1 MSLNIN
7 VEAASG
13 DFQKVNA
20 TQNNLDFFLSS
31 PPKVVKKSNS
41 KKLNK
46 SNKSSNLTTTNEL
59 DTNSLLNNS
68 TQTPTDTSV
77 TATNADDY
85 TRNTAGENARPTP
98 ISADFAEN
106 IEFNKT
112 LLIEFVEV
120 LLKATPPEHKN
131 PVAAALNALRET
143 NKYKLT
149 IPCLLDAFVCGL
161 VKLNVPKNIITLTT
175 PILCAVL
182 PDTTPELVERKLNE
196 ENNGFELEFF
206 SQYLAENYDNFAGK
220 FVDNSWLVELN
231 KAKNGF
237 VKDGSNLSREKVLEM
252 PPAEPEI
259 SQATGTHGDLPNNF
273 NEIKIKNAE
282 AQKDAPAEKYSNVII
297 NEIKGNAQKVNIMSI
312 INENS
317 NISNENTDLSA
328 DFSIDTLKDKELIAK
343 FNSIVSDSD
352 KCKFF
357 FDTFCDTY
365 NDKQQH
371 FNFLEIDKVDSVVFF
386 SNNLKCIKVSEVR
399 KILTNDFVFTNGK
412 NVADIK
418 GENLFVGLLSNNQ
431 GEHKLI
437 FTDTNGTNYSYG
449 NAKNC
454 YFQVYNQPL
463 QNVIVVKN
471 ITEAIIANSYFM
483 DRIKFGDCSFEIVI
497 IYDDFIATIENIA
510 DNIDDCKLF
519 AFCHANNAT
528 SEISNIYFIT
538 ENLKHTFLSLLKD
551 CDNNDAIKQV
561 YYTELAKYISDV
573 IDNAITG
580 KERPQIEENCE
591 SLKRWND
598 DDLAFKEPFPLKDF
612 PEIIQNIV
620 KANHRTPPALTAL
633 TAITI
638 FATSIQAMYDLK
650 AFKDGKIATLPI
662 NISTFILAPS
672 SAGKSSTLKLLTG
685 GINSAQEFWKE
696 KRIKK
701 LAKAEQTRNAL
712 IKERNKKE
720 INEHTISTL
729 EDNLKA
735 IESETPPQNIFHF
748 DGTATSEAIKDLAE
762 VNKNLLFS
770 NAEAA
775 NIFNSSNANETRK
788 FLSDRS
794 QIHDGFL
801 PSHYTKTNGCNEST
815 NVRASQVYM
824 MQPETFKSLGDDFLH
839 LLVKQGTLARA
850 LFDCIYS
857 FKKPP
862 LNPDILPSEKDT
874 ENEFIKLFNDII
886 YKLLTTYKIDV
897 KDNILSPKYELTF
910 SNDCYKF
917 YCEKDAEII
926 ELNEKQN
933 SLELA
938 IIGKKLET
946 SQRLAP
952 TFHLIDLIT
961 NELQSN
967 LDKKYGV
974 AGGFNLEKYS
984 KIPISLDCLKR
995 AYNVADYCA
1004 KSQMFYFG
1012 GGKNYE
1018 QDSDDYKLKI
1028 EVVKKLFN
1036 QKGFKEKMQTTSA
1049 MLATAIRT
1057 GSKKTFKNIKKADI
1071 DRIMPYLQLKGVF
1084 LSTDTQTINSRGYV
1098 YSINPALYEFPS
1110 FDAYANEMRLFK

>member
-1 MSLNIN
+1 MSSNTKI
-7 VEAASG
+7 EATSG
-13 DFQKVNA
+13 KFENCDT

-31 PPKVVKKSNS
+31 PQKVVKKSTPKKINNS
-41 KKLNK
+41 NQ
-46 SNKSSNLTTTNEL
+46 SSNLNTTNEL
-59 DTNSLLNNS
+59 EKNSLLDS

-85 TRNTAGENARPTP
+85 TRNTAGGNARPTP
-98 ISADFAEN
+98 TSADFAEN
-106 IEFNKT
+106 IELNKT
-112 LLIEFVEV
+112 LLLDFIEA
-120 LLKATPPEHKN
+120 LLEATPQEHKN
-131 PVAAALNALRET
+131 PVEAALNALRYT

-161 VKLNVPKNIITLTT
+161 VKLDVPKNIIKLTT
-175 PILCAVL
+175 PILCEVL
-182 PDTTPELVERKLNE
+182 PNTMPDSVEKKLNE
-196 ENNGFELEFF
+196 RYIEDSSFDLQFFENPDYKSN
-206 SQYLAENYDNFAGK
+206 NDNFAGK
-220 FVDNSWLVELN
+220 FIDNSWLAELN
-231 KAKNGF
+231 KA
-237 VKDGSNLSREKVLEM
+237 DGSNLRSPQNSEKVLEM
-252 PPAEPEI
+252 HPAAELA
-259 SQATGTHGDLPNNF
+259 ATGTHGGDLPTQKLAS
-273 NEIKIKNAE
+273 IIDNAE
-282 AQKDAPAEKYSNVII
+282 PTETGSATNII
-297 NEIKGNAQKVNIMSI
+297 NDKRKGDAQKVNIMSI

-317 NISNENTDLSA
+317 NISNEITDLSA

-357 FDTFCDTY
+357 FDKFCDTY

-399 KILTNDFVFTNGK
+399 KILTNDFVFSNGK
-412 NVADIK
+412 NLADIK

-483 DRIKFGDCSFEIVI
+483 DRIQFGDCSFEIVI
-497 IYDDFIATIENIA
+497 IYDDFIATIESIA

-551 CDNNDAIKQV
+551 CDNNNAIKQI

-573 IDNAITG
+573 IDNAITD

-685 GINSAQEFWKE
+685 GINSAQEFWKN
-696 KRIKK
+696 KRIKN
-701 LAKAEQTRNAL
+701 LAKAEETRNAL

-720 INEHTISTL
+720 INEHTINTL
-729 EDNLKA
+729 ENNLEE
-735 IESETPPQNIFHF
+735 IESKTPPQNIFHF

-857 FKKPP
+857 FEKPLLDP
-862 LNPDILPSEKDT
+862 NVLPTENDT
-874 ENEFIKLFNDII
+874 ENEFIVKFNEIV
-886 YKLLTTYKIDV
+886 YKLLTSYKIEV
-897 KDNILSPKYELTF
+897 EENILKPKYKLTF

-926 ELNEKQN
+926 KLNKKQN

-961 NELQSN
+961 RELQSN
-967 LDKKYGV
+967 LDNKYGV

-1018 QDSDDYKLKI
+1018 QDNDDYKLKI

-1036 QKGFKEKMQTTSA
+1036 RREFKEKMQTTSA

>member
-1 MSLNIN
+1 MKIIPKNNTFENTQTTSFLNKLDALI
-7 VEAASG
+7 ASG
-13 DFQKVNA
+13 YAD
-20 TQNNLDFFLSS
+20 
-31 PPKVVKKSNS
+31 
-41 KKLNK
+41 
-46 SNKSSNLTTTNEL
+46 
-59 DTNSLLNNS
+59 
-68 TQTPTDTSV
+68 
-77 TATNADDY
+77 ADDY
-85 TRNTAGENARPTP
+85 THTAGGNARPTP

-106 IEFNKT
+106 IELNKT
-112 LLIEFVEV
+112 LLIEFIEV
-120 LLKATPPEHKN
+120 LLEATPPEHKN
-131 PVAAALNALRET
+131 AVEYALTALRYT

-161 VKLNVPKNIITLTT
+161 VKLNVPKNIIKLTT
-175 PILCAVL
+175 PILCEVL

-220 FVDNSWLVELN
+220 SVDNSWLAELN
-231 KAKNGF
+231 KANRLKF
-237 VKDGSNLSREKVLEM
+237 EPCEVPEM
-252 PPAEPEI
+252 PPAAETKI
-259 SQATGTHGDLPNNF
+259 SQAELAATGTHGGDLPNNF
-273 NEIKIKNAE
+273 NEIKIKNAV
-282 AQKDAPAEKYSNVII
+282 APKDAPAEKYSNVII

-317 NISNENTDLSA
+317 NISNEIADLSA
-328 DFSIDTLKDKELIAK
+328 DFPINSLQDKELIAK
-343 FNSIVSDSD
+343 FNSIVSDSE

-365 NDKQQH
+365 NDKQQY
-371 FNFLEIDKVDSVVFF
+371 FNFLEIDKVASVVFF
-386 SNNLKCIKVSEVR
+386 SNNLKCIKVNEVR
-399 KILTNDFVFTNGK
+399 QILTNDFVFTNGK

-483 DRIKFGDCSFEIVI
+483 DRIKFGDYSFEIVI

-510 DNIDDCKLF
+510 DNIDNCKLF

-538 ENLKHTFLSLLKD
+538 ENLKHTFLSLLED

-561 YYTELAKYISDV
+561 YYTELAKYISNV

-598 DDLAFKEPFPLKDF
+598 DDLAFNEPFPLKDF

-620 KANHRTPPALTAL
+620 KARPRTPQPLTAL
-633 TAITI
+633 TSITI
-638 FATSIQAMYDLK
+638 FAAAIQGHYNLLAFYDGDF
-650 AFKDGKIATLPI
+650 AILPT

-672 SAGKSSTLKLLTG
+672 SAGKSSTLKLLTES
-685 GINSAQEFWKE
+685 IDRAQEFWKNE
-696 KRIKK
+696 RIRK
-701 LAKAEQTRNAL
+701 LAEAEQTKTAL
-712 IKERNKKE
+712 AKEKNKKE
-720 INEHTISTL
+720 PNEHTISVL
-729 EDNLKA
+729 ENNLNE
-735 IESETPPQNIFHF
+735 IEAETPPQNIFHF

-775 NIFNSSNANETRK
+775 NIFNSKNASETQK

-801 PSHYTKTNGCNEST
+801 PSHYTKTNGSNEST

-824 MQPETFKSLGDDFLH
+824 TQPETFKSLGDYFAILAA
-839 LLVKQGTLARA
+839 KQGTLVRA
-850 LFDCIYS
+850 LFYCCYIFD
-857 FKKPP
+857 KPT
-862 LNPDILPSEKDT
+862 LNPDILPSKKQI
-874 ENEFIKLFNDII
+874 ENKNIKLFNDII
-886 YKLLTTYKIDV
+886 YKLLTSYKIKVND
-897 KDNILSPKYELTF
+897 KNILLPEYELTF

-917 YCEKDAEII
+917 YCEKDKEII
-926 ELNEKQN
+926 KSNKKKN
-933 SLELA
+933 SVEAAVFGKVLENA
-938 IIGKKLET
+938 
-946 SQRLAP
+946 QRLAP
-952 TFHLIDLIT
+952 TFHLIDLIMKD
-961 NELQSN
+961 LQSE
-967 LDKKYGV
+967 LGKKYGV
-974 AGGFNLEKYS
+974 AGGFNLERYS

-995 AYNVADYCA
+995 AYNVAEYSA
-1004 KSQMFYFG
+1004 KSLEFYFG
-1012 GGKNYE
+1012 GGNNYE
-1018 QDSDDYKLKI
+1018 QDNDDYKLKI

-1110 FDAYANEMRLFK
+1110 FDAYANEMQLFK

>member
-1 MSLNIN
+1 MEIISKNNTFENTQITSFLNKLDALI
-7 VEAASG
+7 ASG
-13 DFQKVNA
+13 YAD
-20 TQNNLDFFLSS
+20 
-31 PPKVVKKSNS
+31 
-41 KKLNK
+41 
-46 SNKSSNLTTTNEL
+46 
-59 DTNSLLNNS
+59 
-68 TQTPTDTSV
+68 
-77 TATNADDY
+77 ADDY
-85 TRNTAGENARPTP
+85 TRTAGGNARPTP
-98 ISADFAEN
+98 TSADFAEN
-106 IEFNKT
+106 KLNKT
-112 LLIEFVEV
+112 LLIEFIEV
-120 LLKATPPEHKN
+120 LLEATPPEHKN
-131 PVAAALNALRET
+131 AVKAALTALRYT

-161 VKLNVPKNIITLTT
+161 VKLNVPKEIIKLTT
-175 PILCAVL
+175 PILCEVL
-182 PDTTPELVERKLNE
+182 PDTTQELVERKLNE

-220 FVDNSWLVELN
+220 FVDNSWLAELN

-237 VKDGSNLSREKVLEM
+237 VKDGSNLRSPQNSEKGWKSPQL
-252 PPAEPEI
+252 AEPEI
-259 SQATGTHGDLPNNF
+259 SQAELATGTDGDLPNNF
-273 NEIKIKNAE
+273 NEIKIKNAV
-282 AQKDAPAEKYSNVII
+282 APKDAPAEKYSNVII
-297 NEIKGNAQKVNIMSI
+297 NEIKGDAQKVNIMSI

-317 NISNENTDLSA
+317 NISNEIADLPTD
-328 DFSIDTLKDKELIAK
+328 FPIDALQDKELIAK
-343 FNSIVSDSD
+343 FNSIVSDSE

-365 NDKQQH
+365 NDKQQY
-371 FNFLEIDKVDSVVFF
+371 FNFLEIDKVASVVFF

-399 KILTNDFVFTNGK
+399 QILTNDFVFTNGK

-483 DRIKFGDCSFEIVI
+483 YRIEFGDYSFEIVI

-510 DNIDDCKLF
+510 DNIDNCKLF

-538 ENLKHTFLSLLKD
+538 ENLKHTFLSLLED

-620 KANHRTPPALTAL
+620 KANHRTPPTLTAL

-672 SAGKSSTLKLLTG
+672 SAGKSSTLKLLTVG
-685 GINSAQEFWKE
+685 VNSAQEFWKN
-696 KRIKK
+696 KRIDK

-794 QIHDGFL
+794 QIHDGYL
-801 PSHYTKTNGCNEST
+801 PSHRTKTNGSNEST

-897 KDNILSPKYELTF
+897 KDNILFPKYELTF

-974 AGGFNLEKYS
+974 AGGFNLERYS

>member
-1 MSLNIN
+1 MKSIN
-7 VEAASG
+7 NATSG

-31 PPKVVKKSNS
+31 PQKVVEKSTFKRLKN
-41 KKLNK
+41 
-46 SNKSSNLTTTNEL
+46 SNKSSNNNEL
-59 DTNSLLNNS
+59 DKKSLLDNS

-85 TRNTAGENARPTP
+85 TRNTAGVNARPTP

-106 IEFNKT
+106 IELDKT
-112 LLIEFVEV
+112 LLTEFIEV
-120 LLKATPPEHKN
+120 LLEATPPEHKN
-131 PVAAALNALRET
+131 AVEAALDILRYA
-143 NKYKLT
+143 NKHRFLSNTELFLEVFFVGLT
-149 IPCLLDAFVCGL
+149 
-161 VKLNVPKNIITLTT
+161 KLNVPKEIIKLTT

-182 PDTTPELVERKLNE
+182 PNTTPDSVEKKLNE
-196 ENNGFELEFF
+196 RYIEDSSFDLQFFENPDYK
-206 SQYLAENYDNFAGK
+206 SDYDNFAGK
-220 FVDNSWLVELN
+220 FVDNSWLAELN
-231 KAKNGF
+231 KANWLKF
-237 VKDGSNLSREKVLEM
+237 EPCEVLEM
-252 PPAEPEI
+252 PPAAETKI
-259 SQATGTHGDLPNNF
+259 SQATGTDGDLPTQKSAS
-273 NEIKIKNAE
+273 IIDNAE
-282 AQKDAPAEKYSNVII
+282 PTENGSATNII
-297 NEIKGNAQKVNIMSI
+297 NDKRKGDAQKVNIMSI

-317 NISNENTDLSA
+317 NISNEITDLSA

-371 FNFLEIDKVDSVVFF
+371 FNFLEIDKVASVVFF

-399 KILTNDFVFTNGK
+399 KILTNDFVFSNGK
-412 NVADIK
+412 NLADIK

-483 DRIKFGDCSFEIVI
+483 DRIQFGDCSFEIVI

-510 DNIDDCKLF
+510 DNIDTCKLF

-573 IDNAITG
+573 IDNAIAD

-685 GINSAQEFWKE
+685 GINSAQEFWKNE
-696 KRIKK
+696 RIEK
-701 LAKAEQTRNAL
+701 LAKAEETRNAL

-720 INEHTISTL
+720 INEHTINTL
-729 EDNLKA
+729 ENNLEE
-735 IESETPPQNIFHF
+735 IESKTPPQNIFHF

-850 LFDCIYS
+850 LFDCVYS
-857 FKKPP
+857 FEKPLLDP
-862 LNPDILPSEKDT
+862 NVLPTENDT
-874 ENEFIKLFNDII
+874 ENEFIVKFNEIV
-886 YKLLTTYKIDV
+886 YKLLTSYKIEV
-897 KDNILSPKYELTF
+897 EENILKPKYKLTF

-926 ELNEKQN
+926 KLNKKQN

-961 NELQSN
+961 RELQSN
-967 LDKKYGV
+967 LDNKYGV

-1018 QDSDDYKLKI
+1018 QDNDDYKLKI

-1110 FDAYANEMRLFK
+1110 FDTYANEMKLFK